1 MSIDFPTAHG
11 TRWSVLVQ
19 DADSGEDLLREHPD
33 RVLSTASVGK
43 LFLLHRLLAD
53 VDAGVRTL
61 EDTGTRLP
69 HEMVGASGL
78 WHRMQVDT
86 LSLHD
91 IGLLIGAVSDNDATN
106 VLGRVLGMDRVR
118 QHARDLGFEHT
129 ALNDVVR
136 WPIPPGHPERLSE
149 GNATELV
156 RLVRMIADGDGL
168 SESSRDTFARW
179 LGAGTDLSMVAQ
191 PFNFDPPD
199 HDFFDRGWWLW
210 NKTGT
215 LLSVRADVGML
226 MTRERRIAY
235 AVLSQWD
242 QGQDPRDAVL
252 AAMADVGQLMMDALS
267 V

>member
-1 MSIDFPTAHG
+1 MSIEFPAQDG

-19 DADSGEDLLREHPD
+19 DADTGETLLSEQPD

-43 LFLLHRLLAD
+43 LFLLHRLLTD
-53 VDAGVRTL
+53 VDEGVRTL
-61 EDTGTRLP
+61 EDSATRLP
-69 HEMVGASGL
+69 HDRVGASGL
-78 WHRMQVDT
+78 WNRMQVDT
-86 LSLHD
+86 LTLHD

-106 VLGRVLGMDRVR
+106 VLGRVVGMERVR
-118 QHARDLGFEHT
+118 QHARDLGFEHSM
-129 ALNDVVR
+129 LYDVVR
-136 WPIPPGHPERLSE
+136 WPHPPGLPDRLSD

-156 RLVRMIADGDGL
+156 RLVRMIADGERL

-179 LGAGTDLSMVAQ
+179 LGAGADLSMVAQ

-215 LLSVRADVGML
+215 LLSVRADVGMV

-235 AVLSQWD
+235 AVLAQWE
-242 QGQDPRDAVL
+242 QGCDPRDAVL
-252 AAMADVGQLMMDALS
+252 ATMADVGRMIMA
-267 V
+267 VAE